1 MNLGSCHEPVSKM
14 ERKGFERCSSIHTCS
29 FTSESSLHSRAELRR
44 RFVCVPRWS
53 WIKQTAT
60 GNGRE
65 NPEVIRKTPEF
76 LDVSTRLTKKDTNN
90 QKPTINQP
98 PPPNPHHF
106 SEKLTKS
113 KPMEL

>member
-1 MNLGSCHEPVSKM
+1 MKSGSCHEPISKM

-29 FTSESSLHSRAELRR
+29 FISENSLPSHVELRR
-44 RFVCVPRWS
+44 RFVCVSRWS

-60 GNGRE
+60 ENGRE
-65 NPEVIRKTPEF
+65 NPEAIRKTPDF
-76 LDVSTRLTKKDTNN
+76 LDVSTRSTKQDTNN

-98 PPPNPHHF
+98 PPPNPHQF
-106 SEKLTKS
+106 FRKLT